1 MTANTENLIRSTDFA
16 VFIKGMRREWIAYP
30 ESGRIYS
37 TTIKDFIKTDLC
49 SGYQTISFRF
59 SYGGQQMNTRIPF
72 HRALWV
78 LCRGIPLSLRAE
90 VDHIDGNKENNTID
104 NLRLISKEENTP
116 HKLSFEIAEEIRR
129 RYAEGETK
137 AALGREFGVS
147 QKAIYHIIYRRTY
160 RHPPEKMYYRG
171 RV

>member
-1 MTANTENLIRSTDFA
+1 MDCLSGVWKNLLDHYKGFHQNRSLFGISDNQLQVQLRRTADEHQNSVPQSALGALPRNSAFA
-16 VFIKGMRREWIAYP
+16 
-30 ESGRIYS
+30 S
-37 TTIKDFIKTDLC
+37 C
-49 SGYQTISFRF
+49 
-59 SYGGQQMNTRIPF
+59 
-72 HRALWV
+72 
-78 LCRGIPLSLRAE
+78 
-90 VDHIDGNKENNTID
+90 GNKENNTID

-137 AALGREFGVS
+137 AALGKEFGVS